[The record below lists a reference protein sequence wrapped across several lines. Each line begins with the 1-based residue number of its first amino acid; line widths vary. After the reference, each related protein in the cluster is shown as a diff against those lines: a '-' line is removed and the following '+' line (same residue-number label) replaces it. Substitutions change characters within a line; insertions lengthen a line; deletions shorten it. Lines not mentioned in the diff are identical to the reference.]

1 MAFKLRSSGLPFKEM
16 GSSPA
21 KQLVEE
27 PEVGIKLSPIH
38 PKAKDTPAKQQQK
51 EGGAPVADSN
61 REINEKPKEQP
72 KPNWK
77 QEYLRGG
84 EKGMRGRAAV
94 ESGTG
99 GPNPDQ
105 KETTRLQD
113 EYFESPA
120 DYKES
125 PAKQIKNATRKF
137 NIGGYLKGE
146 QGLIPDYKGEST
158 KKTVDKVVKKV
169 AKANEKIKTTPK
181 RVNKKASMRQRSQ
194 IKKSGQM
201 EAPSHEITHKL
212 LKKSGKLKKSMKTSM
227 PISKIKPIGIE
238 KLDVNPPFDPHL
250 KRQSKK

>member
-27 PEVGIKLSPIH
+27 PEVGIKLPPIH

-105 KETTRLQD
+105 KETTRLQV

-125 PAKQIKNATRKF
+125 PAKQATGGDAGEAMDHWKKWIK
-137 NIGGYLKGE
+137 
-146 QGLIPDYKGEST
+146 
-158 KKTVDKVVKKV
+158 KKSKKV
-169 AKANEKIKTTPK
+169 KDVAKNVTKRAIKTGAKRNPYVPK
-181 RVNKKASMRQRSQ
+181 R
-194 IKKSGQM
+194 
-201 EAPSHEITHKL
+201 L
-212 LKKSGKLKKSMKTSM
+212 
-227 PISKIKPIGIE
+227 
-238 KLDVNPPFDPHL
+238 
-250 KRQSKK
+250 